1 MPYQRLVTGI
11 LGQLMLTD
19 IRKNKSLLL
28 MALPGVLLL
37 LVFSYIPMIGS
48 IIAFQDYRPAQGVL
62 GSEWIGFEN
71 FRFLFSTG
79 DAWKL
84 TFRTM
89 AYNATF
95 IAFDQVA
102 GLAIALCLNEV
113 RNRWVSRTY
122 QSLLFIPFFL
132 SWVVVSYLSFAILK
146 TDGGALNNA
155 LTALGGEPV
164 RWYGTPDYWPPL
176 LVLVNFWKNVGL
188 SVTIYLAGMVAIN
201 PEYYDAAKV
210 DGASKLQ
217 QIRYVTLPLL
227 VPLIIII
234 VLLGMGRIL
243 RADFGLFYNVTQNS
257 SQLYSVTDVL
267 DTYVF
272 RALRVQGNIGMAS
285 AAGFYQSI
293 VSFIL
298 VLVANW
304 TIRRIDPDR
313 SLF

>member
-1 MPYQRLVTGI
+1 
-11 LGQLMLTD
+11 MLSD
-19 IRKNKSLLL
+19 LRKNRTLLL

-37 LVFSYIPMIGS
+37 IVFSYLPMIGS
-48 IIAFQDYRPAQGVL
+48 LIAFQDYRPARGIF

-89 AYNATF
+89 GYNAAF
-95 IAFDQVA
+95 IAFDQIA

-113 RNRWVSRTY
+113 RNRLVSRTY

-155 LTALGGEPV
+155 LESLGGRPV
-164 RWYGTPDYWPPL
+164 RWYGTPEYWPPL
-176 LVLVNFWKNVGL
+176 LVLINFWKNVGL
-188 SVTIYLAGMVAIN
+188 SVTIYLAGMIAIN

-210 DGASKLQ
+210 DGAHKLQ

-243 RADFGLFYNVTQNS
+243 RADFGLFYNVPQNS
-257 SQLYSVTDVL
+257 SQLFSVTDVL

-272 RALRVQGNIGMAS
+272 RSLRVQGNVGMAS

-298 VLVANW
+298 VIVANW

-313 SLF
+313 ALF